1 MGGTFRR
8 IIRKAVGEPLKALGV
23 APSKK
28 EIAAKQKAAEQAAA
42 QKAAE
47 KKAADDARTAQM
59 QTEVIDAPGNDPD
72 DVIYAG
78 EQGEGAPKK
87 KKKKKSGTILTSTK
101 GVMGDAPTESKTL
114 LGG

>member
-1 MGGTFRR
+1 MGGVVRR
-8 IIRKAVGEPLKALGV
+8 IRKTFTKALAETAKATGV

-28 EIAAKQKAAEQAAA
+28 EIAAKQ
-42 QKAAE
+42 
-47 KKAADDARTAQM
+47 KAADDARTAQM
-59 QTEVIDAPGNDPD
+59 QTEVIDAPGDDPD

-87 KKKKKSGTILTSTK
+87 KKKKKSGTIMTSTT

>member
-1 MGGTFRR
+1 MGGTFKK
-8 IIRKAVGEPLKALGV
+8 IVNKALGESLKALNV
-23 APSKK
+23 VPSKK
-28 EIAAKQKAAEQAAA
+28 EAEAAMRGQQPVAEPVDAAEP
-42 QKAAE
+42 
-47 KKAADDARTAQM
+47 D
-59 QTEVIDAPGNDPD
+59 NPD

-87 KKKKKSGTILTSTK
+87 KKRKKSGTIMTSTT

>member
-1 MGGTFRR
+1 MGGTFKKIFRKVVGETF
-8 IIRKAVGEPLKALGV
+8 KAVGA

-28 EIAAKQKAAEQAAA
+28 DIEKQMRGQ
-42 QKAAE
+42 QP
-47 KKAADDARTAQM
+47 
-59 QTEVIDAPGNDPD
+59 VVDAPESDNPD

-78 EQGEGAPKK
+78 EQGEDAPKK

>member
-1 MGGTFRR
+1 MGGFFKR
-8 IIRKAVGEPLKALGV
+8 IIRETGKAVGIV
-23 APSKK
+23 PSKK
-28 EIAAKQKAAEQAAA
+28 EMAQQQKAMEAAAAK
-42 QKAAE
+42 
-47 KKAADDARTAQM
+47 
-59 QTEVIDAPGNDPD
+59 VVDAPEPDNPD

-78 EQGEGAPKK
+78 DQGEDAPKK